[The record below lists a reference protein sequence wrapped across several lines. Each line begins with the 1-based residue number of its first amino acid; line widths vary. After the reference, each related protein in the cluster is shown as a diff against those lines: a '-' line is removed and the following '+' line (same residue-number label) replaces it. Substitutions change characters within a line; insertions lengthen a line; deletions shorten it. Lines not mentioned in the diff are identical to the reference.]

1 MAFHEPNES
10 HMPDLS
16 ANAQRIINARALKVG
31 EPYNYCHQAS
41 LRLMDD
47 LLEEGISAQILRC
60 KGLITDA
67 GDADTRWINLGAQ
80 SFWVHFIVKVED
92 HVIDLTR
99 RQFFPVSEYPFVQSF
114 EDCKIEWDSVADKQ

>member
-10 HMPDLS
+10 HMSDLS
-16 ANAQRIINARALKVG
+16 SNAQRIINARALKVG

-47 LLEEGISAQILRC
+47 LLEEGIPAQMLRC

-67 GDADTRWINLGAQ
+67 MHADIRWLDLGAQ
-80 SFWVHFIVKVED
+80 SFWVHFIVEVEG

-99 RQFFPVSEYPFVQSF
+99 RQFFPVSDYPFVQSY
-114 EDCKIEWDSVADKQ
+114 EDCQTEWDSVAAKQ